1 MKHNDFDTF
10 YQLHHQSTPL
20 LIANAWNV
28 KSALLIEKAGYAAI
42 GTSSGAIADS
52 LGYKDGEVIPFS
64 ELLYIVKRIRSCTS
78 IPLSVDLERGYAKDL
93 DTLKDN
99 IQQLIDLG
107 VAGINIEDAEGEELY
122 LSKLSCI
129 KNYLEKT
136 SQNLFINAR
145 IDAFLL
151 KLPAALETTL
161 KRAKRYQ
168 DAGADGLF
176 ITGVQDTD
184 IIKEICSSTTLPVN
198 VVGVAKLSS
207 IATLA
212 AAGVR
217 RISMAGLL
225 YKATYARMGNTAS
238 EMLKE
243 QSLALLHA

>member
-1 MKHNDFDTF
+1 MKHTDFDTF

-20 LIANAWNV
+20 LLANAWNV
-28 KSALLIEKAGYAAI
+28 KSAQLIEKAGYAAM

-52 LGYKDGEVIPFS
+52 LGYKDGEVIPFN
-64 ELLYIVKRIRSCTS
+64 ELLYIVKRIRSCTG

-93 DTLKDN
+93 HTLKN
-99 IQQLIDLG
+99 NLQQLIDLG
-107 VAGINIEDAEGEELY
+107 IAGINIEDAEGEEPY
-122 LSKLSCI
+122 LEKLTAI

-136 SQNLFINAR
+136 GQHLFINAR

-151 KLPAALETTL
+151 KLPAPLETTL

-176 ITGVQDTD
+176 VTGIQDTAT
-184 IIKEICSSTTLPVN
+184 IKEICASTTLPVN
-198 VVGVAKLSS
+198 VVGVAALAE

-225 YKATYARMGNTAS
+225 YKATYASLGNMAGA
-238 EMLKE
+238 MLKE

>member
-1 MKHNDFDTF
+1 MNHTDFETF

-20 LIANAWNV
+20 VIANAWNV
-28 KSALLIEKAGYAAI
+28 KSAQLIEKAGYAAM

-52 LGYKDGEVIPFS
+52 LGYKDGEMIPFS

-78 IPLSVDLERGYAKDL
+78 IPLTVDLERGYAKDL

-99 IQQLIDLG
+99 IQQIIDFG
-107 VAGINIEDAEGEELY
+107 VAGINIEDAEGEEPY
-122 LSKLSCI
+122 LEKLTAI
-129 KNYLEKT
+129 KNYLVK
-136 SQNLFINAR
+136 SGQQVFINAR
-145 IDAFLL
+145 VDAFLL
-151 KLPAALETTL
+151 KLPDPLETTL

-176 ITGVQDTD
+176 VTGVQDSG
-184 IIKEICSSTTLPVN
+184 IIKEICASTTLPVN
-198 VVGVAKLSS
+198 VVGVAAISS

-212 AAGVR
+212 AAGIK

-225 YKATYARMGNTAS
+225 YRATYTSLGHMAS

-243 QSLALLHA
+243 QSLALLHS

>member
-1 MKHNDFDTF
+1 MNHNDFDTF

-20 LIANAWNV
+20 ILANAWNV
-28 KSALLIEKAGYAAI
+28 KSALLIEKAGYAAM

-93 DTLKDN
+93 ATLKDN

-107 VAGINIEDAEGEELY
+107 VAGINIEDAEGEAPY
-122 LSKLSCI
+122 LEKLTAI
-129 KNYLEKT
+129 KNYLVKT
-136 SQNLFINAR
+136 GQHLFINAR

-151 KLPAALETTL
+151 KLPDPLETTL
-161 KRAKRYQ
+161 KRTKRYEE
-168 DAGADGLF
+168 AGADGLF
-176 ITGVQDTD
+176 ITAVQDTA
-184 IIKEICSSTTLPVN
+184 IIKEICASTTLPVN
-198 VVGVAKLSS
+198 VVGIAKLSS

-212 AAGVR
+212 EAGVR

-225 YKATYARMGNTAS
+225 YKATYARLDYLAG
-238 EMLKE
+238 EMLKD
-243 QSLALLHA
+243 QSLTLLHA